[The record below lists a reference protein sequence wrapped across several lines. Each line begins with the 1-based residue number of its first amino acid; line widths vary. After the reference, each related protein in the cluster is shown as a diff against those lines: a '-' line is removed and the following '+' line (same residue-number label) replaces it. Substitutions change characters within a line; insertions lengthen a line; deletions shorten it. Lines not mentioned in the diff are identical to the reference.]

1 MSVTFRECYWR
12 AVPGLLRRRLDG
24 IRHERRFS
32 EVPKSSIV
40 EVVFGFD
47 ICSMLALDA
56 LPVNGHKLI
65 QV

>member
-1 MSVTFRECYWR
+1 M
-12 AVPGLLRRRLDG
+12 LLACGAWLTEEKVGG

-32 EVPKSSIV
+32 EVSKSSIV

-47 ICSMLALDA
+47 FCSMLALDA

>member
-1 MSVTFRECYWR
+1 MAFRECYWR
-12 AVPGLLRRRLDG
+12 AAPGLLRRRLDG
-24 IRHERRFS
+24 IRRERRFS
-32 EVPKSSIV
+32 EVPKPSIV

-47 ICSMLALDA
+47 FCSMLALEA